1 MDSVVI
7 KRCCVCGVDVSRM
20 RRTRDPRGKYY
31 CQPCYQTL
39 WEAHQRRLRERAA
52 LEAEAPRE
60 SEATRE
66 SEAISA
72 TLLMERAVEAA
83 AAAAA
88 AAAERAPAPEHEV
101 VPAAVVEAPR
111 IAPAS
116 AQFEIRALPAEPAQA
131 DSLQRAFSIGR
142 ALSRAATA
150 LAALRPAPESAQ
162 EDVVAVTARRVKR
175 DRSHNELR
183 LSDLVGQE
191 AQSAADASQPRFHEP
206 EVPVSPITNPPVS
219 AFVDDYA
226 ALVEPRETVF
236 AGPDTSLS

>member
-52 LEAEAPRE
+52 LEAEATLEAE
-60 SEATRE
+60 ST
-66 SEAISA
+66 SA
-72 TLLMERAVEAA
+72 MLLMERAVEAA
-83 AAAAA
+83 GAAAAV
-88 AAAERAPAPEHEV
+88 AAERAPAPQHEV
-101 VPAAVVEAPR
+101 MVPVAVVDAPR
-111 IAPAS
+111 VAPAS
-116 AQFEIRALPAEPAQA
+116 AQFQIRALPAEPAQA

-142 ALSRAATA
+142 ALSRAAMA
-150 LAALRPAPESAQ
+150 LASLRPGPEPAQ

-175 DRSHNELR
+175 DRSRNELR

-191 AQSAADASQPRFHEP
+191 AQSAADASRPRFHEP

-226 ALVEPRETVF
+226 ALVEPREPVF
-236 AGPDTSLS
+236 AVTDTSLS